1 MGRTGYLGGSII
13 RPGGAVPPRVG
24 FLTVSA
30 VARATGLGAHVANI
44 KRQNIVMDAA
54 TIVARQHKFLM
65 PGMAVELSGA
75 RSQHF
80 GATVDQHAAHAVK
93 RYVFDNHDIVEVY
106 TQKGVDEVAL
116 LGLRTMLGLVTDV
129 DRRAN
134 LSIDKRLEN
143 NPQRIAQLQRVVNS
157 TIATPAEARKL
168 AEQLELNRRMFEG
181 ALLHSMRG
189 GFDASYDT
197 MLSEYETALLV
208 APPADEAPGAMVDM
222 LTDLVA

>member
-1 MGRTGYLGGSII
+1 
-13 RPGGAVPPRVG
+13 
-24 FLTVSA
+24 
-30 VARATGLGAHVANI
+30 
-44 KRQNIVMDAA
+44 
-54 TIVARQHKFLM
+54 
-65 PGMAVELSGA
+65 
-75 RSQHF
+75 
-80 GATVDQHAAHAVK
+80 
-93 RYVFDNHDIVEVY
+93 
-106 TQKGVDEVAL
+106 VDEVAL

-168 AEQLELNRRMFEG
+168 AEELELNRRMFEG
-181 ALLHSMRG
+181 ALLLSMRG

-197 MLSEYETALLV
+197 MLSEYEATLSV

-222 LTDLVA
+222 LTHLVA